1 MAQPNQTH
9 DTPNQ
14 AVIRAR
20 GQITLP
26 AETRLQLGLKE
37 GDHVIVTVA
46 DGRAIL
52 TPAAL
57 IPRDQRWYW
66 TPEWQ
71 AGEREVEADRAAG
84 RRGQVYGADE
94 FLAALETGVDDP
106 SALR

>member
-1 MAQPNQTH
+1 MAQPDPIH
-9 DTPNQ
+9 DTPNE
-14 AVIRAR
+14 AVVRAR

-26 AETRLQLGLKE
+26 AEVRLQLGLRE
-37 GDHVIVTVA
+37 GDHVIVTVH

-71 AGEREVEADRAAG
+71 AGEREADADIAAG
-84 RRGQVYGADE
+84 RGRVFDTDAE
-94 FLAALETGVDDP
+94 FLAALEAGVDDP
-106 SALR
+106 STLR